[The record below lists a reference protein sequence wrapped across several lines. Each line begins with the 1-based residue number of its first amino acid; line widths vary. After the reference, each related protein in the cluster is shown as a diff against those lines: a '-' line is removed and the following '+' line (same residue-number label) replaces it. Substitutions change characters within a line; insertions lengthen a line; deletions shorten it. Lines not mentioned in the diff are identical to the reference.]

1 MKRDWDLMRAVLF
14 KVEDLPLDK
23 HAVVRAED
31 FPDYPPETVVYH
43 FDLLEQAGLVVA
55 AIQKHQHTRGAGL
68 VFDLTWQ
75 GHEFLDAIRRETVWQ
90 KIQGRIKQDGATM
103 PFELIKATAIQLIRE
118 VMSL

>member
-1 MKRDWDLMRAVLF
+1 MRAVLF
-14 KVEDLPLDK
+14 RVEGLPLDK
-23 HAVVRAED
+23 QAVVRAED

-43 FDLLEQAGLVVA
+43 FDLLEQAGLVFA
-55 AIQKHQHTRGAGL
+55 SIQKHNHNRRVGL

-90 KIQGRIKQDGATM
+90 KIQGRIKHDGASM
-103 PFELIKATAIQLIRE
+103 PFELIKAAAIQLVRE